1 MNIYKIMG
9 VLYEKIEEIT
19 SDVNKYAEVLG
30 VDREEAEADVDNFKK
45 FKDISIGNGA
55 ARTYVINFYTKLLI
69 SYYNF
74 KDEAVKEYI
83 DFDDIL
89 NNDIRIIYEL
99 MLERYDIGFLIDK
112 YELKF
117 EITEED
123 FRKVA
128 EIEEKEIR
136 YHFRKVV
143 DKVRIIA
150 TILYSI
156 EDGQDVIDSLQY
168 HNINEI
174 GFNKKDFIWISYK
187 SSTYYISF
195 LSFKDEDILINIQKK
210 STARIKPQYSPENP
224 IVVSNKDNSNR
235 ITVAGYIS
243 TPTDKHIYFNE
254 RIFNLPDISLEAMRD
269 ELRTIDG
276 LIYDLTEINMEGKGK
291 YLVTGADMGVGKTT
305 FLVAMLGKC
314 PNKWSIGII
323 DQQDETQADVKY
335 PDKDIR
341 MLIINPVVGIKETFE
356 KALKMKREIL
366 NVGEIAAPEHAAE
379 LINVGLRLN
388 SGVGGTLHSFTPYE
402 VVTNCRNL
410 MVRSDMYDS
419 SEGNVAEADIARCM
433 DLIYHL
439 KRHPKNPKRIVMDK
453 IVEIQYVEQEHFIEP
468 CLVGSKSEKI
478 SRLLDMAQLALSKY
492 LYRKNYRYNDI
503 FSYDI
508 DKDDWIPVNLP
519 SDDYFRKMVETKFV
533 SEEKI
538 EKWKQRFLEKKRV
551 I

>member
-1 MNIYKIMG
+1 MNIYKTMG
-9 VLYEKIEEIT
+9 SLYEKIEEIT

-30 VDREEAEADVDNFKK
+30 DKREETEADVDNFKK
-45 FKDISIGNGA
+45 FKDISIGNKA

-74 KDEAVKEYI
+74 NEEAVKKYI

-99 MLERYDIGFLIDK
+99 LIYRYDISFLIDK
-112 YELKF
+112 YKLGFK
-117 EITEED
+117 ITEED
-123 FRKVA
+123 FRRIA
-128 EIEEKEIR
+128 EREKEELK
-136 YHFRKVV
+136 YHFIKVV
-143 DKVRIIA
+143 DKVRLIS

-156 EDGQDVIDSLQY
+156 EDGQDAIDTLQY

-174 GFNKKDFIWISYK
+174 GFNRKDFIWISYK

-195 LSFKDEDILINIQKK
+195 LSFKDEDTLINIQKK
-210 STARIKPQYSPENP
+210 STSRLKPQYSPENP

-243 TPTDKHIYFNE
+243 TPTDKHLYFNE

-269 ELRTIDG
+269 ELKTIDD
-276 LIYDLTEINMEGKGK
+276 LIYDLVEINMEGKGK

-305 FLVAMLGKC
+305 FLVAMLGKS
-314 PNKWSIGII
+314 PNKWSIGMI
-323 DQQDETQADVKY
+323 DEQDETQVDVKY
-335 PDKDIR
+335 PHKDVR
-341 MLIINPVVGIKETFE
+341 MLIVNPIIGIKETFRNF
-356 KALKMKREIL
+356 LKMKRDIL
-366 NVGEIAAPEHAAE
+366 NVGEITAPEHTAE
-379 LINVGLRLN
+379 LVNVGLRLN

-419 SEGNVAEADIARCM
+419 SESEVAEADIARCM
-433 DLIYHL
+433 DLIFHL
-439 KRHPKNPKRIVMDK
+439 KRHPINPKRIIVDK
-453 IVEIQYVEQEHFIEP
+453 IVEIQYVKQHHFIEP
-468 CLVGSKSEKI
+468 YLEEGNKEKI
-478 SRLLDMAQLALSKY
+478 SRLLDMAQIALSRY

-503 FSYDI
+503 FSFDI
-508 DKDDWIPVNLP
+508 ERDEWIPVNLP
-519 SDDYFRKMVETKFV
+519 SADYFKRMIEANFV

-538 EKWKQRFLEKKRV
+538 EEWKQRFLEKKRV
-551 I
+551 V